1 MPLQDKLLLMG
12 DFNVRV
18 GKDHQFWHRI
28 VGNQG
33 IGSCNANGLLLLGLC
48 AECNLCITN
57 TIFRLR
63 TRDKTTWMH
72 LCSRQWHLIDYVITR
87 RKALRGADDCWTDH
101 RLMFSSPRIRL
112 KPKPRLHA
120 NPFRKKF
127 DVSALKDPDTS
138 AEFFSFM

>member
-12 DFNVRV
+12 DFNARV

-33 IGSCNANGLLLLGLC
+33 IGSCSANGLLLLGLC

-63 TRDKTTWMH
+63 TRDKTSWMH

-87 RKALRGADDCWTDH
+87 RKDLSMVLITKALRGADDCWTDH
-101 RLMFSSPRIRL
+101 RLMFSS
-112 KPKPRLHA
+112 LHA

-138 AEFFSFM
+138 AEFFSFI

>member
-1 MPLQDKLLLMG
+1 MG
-12 DFNVRV
+12 DFNARV
-18 GKDHQFWHRI
+18 GKDHQLWHCI

-33 IGSCNANGLLLLGLC
+33 ISSCNANGLLLLGLC

-63 TRDKTTWMH
+63 IREKTSWMH
-72 LCSRQWHLIDYVITR
+72 LCSHQWHLIDYVITR
-87 RKALRGADDCWTDH
+87 RKDLSLVLITKALRGADDCWTDH
-101 RLMFSSPRIRL
+101 RFMFSVRIHL

-127 DVSALKDPDTS
+127 DVSALKDPDAS
-138 AEFFSFM
+138 AQFFSFI